1 MQNYLN
7 SQSKRKQRAK
17 AHAYAMEII
26 ANGFKTMNKD
36 DTTASDLF
44 IMADAQPK
52 HMRTEPEDVK
62 FKAYTEPK
70 RSAACKN
77 AR

>member
-1 MQNYLN
+1 
-7 SQSKRKQRAK
+7 
-17 AHAYAMEII
+17 
-26 ANGFKTMNKD
+26 
-36 DTTASDLF
+36 
-44 IMADAQPK
+44 
-52 HMRTEPEDVK
+52 MRTEPEDVK